1 MKGNMKKIMLTK
13 THRSLCLLAVGLVA
27 LSLSAAAKEMTAF
40 DLITEGNRYVGEQSK
55 DRVVQVRSDK
65 SLGSLTPV
73 VWHVVYHDPDATLK
87 AIEVKFGAGKK
98 LDVSRPIRLL
108 EPITKGDESL
118 TRDQLKIDS
127 DKAVEIASREPL
139 LEKLTLKAAR
149 LILERRSNDD
159 STPVWKVR
167 LWAAKLKN
175 PNDNVDVGE
184 VVISAEDGKVL
195 KSDLKPNKID

>member
-1 MKGNMKKIMLTK
+1 MKKVVLTK
-13 THRSLCLLAVGLVA
+13 TQRSLCLLAVSLVA
-27 LSLSAAAKEMTAF
+27 FSLSAAAKEMTAF

-55 DRVVQVRSDK
+55 DLVVQVRSDK

-73 VWHVVYHDPDATLK
+73 IWHVVYHDPDATLK

-98 LDVSRPIRLL
+98 LDVTRPIRLL
-108 EPITKGDESL
+108 EPITKSDEPL

-139 LEKLTLKAAR
+139 LEKVTLKAAR

-195 KSDLKPNKID
+195 KSELKPYKID

>member
-1 MKGNMKKIMLTK
+1 MMKTILTK
-13 THRSLCLLAVGLVA
+13 MQRSLCLLAAGLAA
-27 LSLSAAAKEMTAF
+27 LNLSAAAKEMTAF
-40 DLITEGNRYVGEQSK
+40 ELITEGNRYVGEQSK

-65 SLGSLTPV
+65 SIGSLTPAI
-73 VWHVVYHDPDATLK
+73 WHVVYHDPDATLK

-108 EPITKGDESL
+108 EPITKGDEPL
-118 TRDQLKIDS
+118 TKDQLKVDS

-139 LEKLTLKAAR
+139 IEKLTLKAAR
-149 LILERRSNDD
+149 LVLERRNNDD

-184 VVISAEDGKVL
+184 VVISADEGKVL
-195 KSDLKPNKID
+195 KSDLKPDKID

>member
-1 MKGNMKKIMLTK
+1 MKKVVLTK
-13 THRSLCLLAVGLVA
+13 TQRSLCLLAVGLVA
-27 LSLSAAAKEMTAF
+27 FGLSAAAKEMTAF

-55 DRVVQVRSDK
+55 DLVVQVRSDK

-73 VWHVVYHDPDATLK
+73 IWHVVYHDPDATLK

-98 LDVSRPIRLL
+98 LDVTRPIRLL
-108 EPITKGDESL
+108 EPITKSDEPL

-195 KSDLKPNKID
+195 KSDLKPYKID

>member
-1 MKGNMKKIMLTK
+1 MKSILAITQRSLIMLT
-13 THRSLCLLAVGLVA
+13 AGFAA
-27 LSLSAAAKEMTAF
+27 LTLSATAEEMTAF
-40 DLITEGNRYVGEQSK
+40 DLIAEGNRYVGEQSK

-65 SLGSLTPV
+65 SIGSLIPTI
-73 VWHVVYHDPDATLK
+73 WHVVYHDPDATLK

-98 LDVSRPIRLL
+98 LDVTRPIRLL
-108 EPITKGDESL
+108 EPITKGDEPL

-139 LEKLTLKAAR
+139 LEKLTLKSAR

-184 VVISAEDGKVL
+184 VVISADDGKVL

>member
-1 MKGNMKKIMLTK
+1 MKSILTITQRSMCMLT
-13 THRSLCLLAVGLVA
+13 AGFAA
-27 LSLSAAAKEMTAF
+27 LTLSATAEEMTAF
-40 DLITEGNRYVGEQSK
+40 DLIAEGNRYVGEQSK

-65 SLGSLTPV
+65 SIGSLIPTI
-73 VWHVVYHDPDATLK
+73 WHVVYHDPDATLK

-98 LDVSRPIRLL
+98 LDVTRPIRLL
-108 EPITKGDESL
+108 EPITKGDEPL
-118 TRDQLKIDS
+118 TRNQLKIDS

>member
-1 MKGNMKKIMLTK
+1 MKKVMLTK
-13 THRSLCLLAVGLVA
+13 TQRRLCLLAIGLVA
-27 LSLSAAAKEMTAF
+27 FSLSAAAKEMTAF

-65 SLGSLTPV
+65 SLGSLTPAI
-73 VWHVVYHDPDATLK
+73 WHVVYHDPDATLK

-195 KSDLKPNKID
+195 KSDLKPIKID

>member
-1 MKGNMKKIMLTK
+1 MTKSILTK
-13 THRSLCLLAVGLVA
+13 TKRSLCLLAA
-27 LSLSAAAKEMTAF
+27 MTAAFSLSAVAKEMTAF
-40 DLITEGNRYVGEQSK
+40 DLIAEGNRYVGEQSK

-65 SLGSLTPV
+65 SLGSLSPAI
-73 VWHVVYHDPDATLK
+73 WHVVYHDPDATLK

-98 LDVSRPIRLL
+98 MDVSRPIRLL
-108 EPITKGDESL
+108 EPISKSDEPL

-127 DKAVEIASREPL
+127 DKAIDIASHEPL

-149 LILERRSNDD
+149 LVLERHSNDD

-184 VVISAEDGKVL
+184 VVISADEGKVL
-195 KSDLKPNKID
+195 KSDLKPERID

>member
-1 MKGNMKKIMLTK
+1 MKKVVLTK
-13 THRSLCLLAVGLVA
+13 TQRSLCLLAVGLVA
-27 LSLSAAAKEMTAF
+27 FGLSAAAKEMTAF

-55 DRVVQVRSDK
+55 DLVVQVRSDK

-73 VWHVVYHDPDATLK
+73 IWHVVYHDPDATLK

-98 LDVSRPIRLL
+98 LDVTRPIRLL
-108 EPITKGDESL
+108 EPITKSDEPL

-139 LEKLTLKAAR
+139 LEKVTLKAAR

-195 KSDLKPNKID
+195 KSDLKPYKID

>member
-1 MKGNMKKIMLTK
+1 MKKVMLTK
-13 THRSLCLLAVGLVA
+13 TQRRLCLLAIGLVA
-27 LSLSAAAKEMTAF
+27 FSLSSAAKEMTAF

-65 SLGSLTPV
+65 SLGSLTPAI
-73 VWHVVYHDPDATLK
+73 WHVVYHDPDATLK

>member
-1 MKGNMKKIMLTK
+1 MKSILAITQ
-13 THRSLCLLAVGLVA
+13 RSLCLLTAGL
-27 LSLSAAAKEMTAF
+27 AAFTLNATAEEMTAF
-40 DLITEGNRYVGEQSK
+40 DLIAEGNRYVGEQSK

-65 SLGSLTPV
+65 SIGSLTPNT
-73 VWHVVYHDPDATLK
+73 WHVVYYDPDATLK

-98 LDVSRPIRLL
+98 LDVTRPIRLL
-108 EPITKGDESL
+108 EPITKGDEPL

-127 DKAVEIASREPL
+127 DKAVEIASREPM
-139 LEKLTLKAAR
+139 LEKLTLKAVR

-159 STPVWKVR
+159 STPVWKIK

-184 VVISAEDGKVL
+184 VVISADDGKVL
-195 KSDLKPNKID
+195 KSDLKPDKID